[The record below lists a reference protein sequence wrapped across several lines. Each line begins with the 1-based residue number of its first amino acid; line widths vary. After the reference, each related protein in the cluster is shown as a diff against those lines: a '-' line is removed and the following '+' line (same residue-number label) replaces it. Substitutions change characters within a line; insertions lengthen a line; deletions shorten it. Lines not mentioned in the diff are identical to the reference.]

1 MKRIL
6 EKRVLPVLAAV
17 CLLVTMVAVA
27 TSFASAADPGT
38 YDGDNYVPKTIGY
51 RIGSFE
57 LNSGEVLSYDSDLF
71 FTGDSLKNNQGNWW
85 KDYDGKW
92 SYTGEDVTYVSGN
105 VYWLR
110 FNNSTTN
117 EEKRVAVG
125 RGDYGNLVLTA
136 GEWEVSVELER
147 ATDADGIN
155 YGKKILLV
163 DTFTVVDPSPELIP
177 SSETS
182 SDTPSGST
190 SDTSSD
196 SIDFGHEDTTV
207 EYKCRTIKMFTKGG
221 IIDDYKTST
230 SAPSNLVEFDTYCVN
245 IGGVSYAAFCVGDSL
260 KNICWWRD
268 YNFTSGSSTGKIT
281 NAYLKTTGLD
291 MQMQVGYGHTTGGS
305 DSAYVF
311 EKPGE
316 YRLVTGDLGG
326 EKEIAKF
333 YVFWPTQDIADQIF
347 VASGAIDHGQED
359 PSVKYT
365 PRTINMSAIGGDL
378 EAYKTDKTKPSNL
391 VNFDTDYITVD
402 GAEFAAFCVG
412 DEIVNTN
419 AWRNFYFQFE
429 SDGVL
434 QPCTVDTVYLYCD
447 DPSYYAP
454 MNVGYGYTCGSTN
467 APIRF
472 LQAGEYYMVAVA
484 GGARYEIARFHV
496 FWPTQDI
503 VNQLSGETEQTE
515 YNCDVNSDGVVDSR
529 DLIVLQMRIL
539 GLLNN

>member
-1 MKRIL
+1 MLKCFF
-6 EKRVLPVLAAV
+6 PVEYLND
-17 CLLVTMVAVA
+17 LL
-27 TSFASAADPGT
+27 
-38 YDGDNYVPKTIGY
+38 
-51 RIGSFE
+51 
-57 LNSGEVLSYDSDLF
+57 LSM
-71 FTGDSLKNNQGNWW
+71 SLKMNVCRNE
-85 KDYDGKW
+85 D
-92 SYTGEDVTYVSGN
+92 SYVVANAVEPYSITIEEPII
-105 VYWLR
+105 
-110 FNNSTTN
+110 TTN
-117 EEKRVAVG
+117 EQK
-125 RGDYGNLVLTA
+125 
-136 GEWEVSVELER
+136 
-147 ATDADGIN
+147 
-155 YGKKILLV
+155 
-163 DTFTVVDPSPELIP
+163 TV
-177 SSETS
+177 T
-182 SDTPSGST
+182 
-190 SDTSSD
+190 
-196 SIDFGHEDTTV
+196 
-207 EYKCRTIKMFTKGG
+207 
-221 IIDDYKTST
+221 
-230 SAPSNLVEFDTYCVN
+230 
-245 IGGVSYAAFCVGDSL
+245 VGDSMSLNAELTNTMLSNTAVADYFMPENYYPSEYDSFENYRSYCQEIYEGNDDSDNYKDKFSDFESFFEYYIQMNWLLEQGLYGQIAYQPKIEIIEGADIVELSNEDYSSILNASADL
-260 KNICWWRD
+260 KIKKDGTVKIKISYNQIKTWLD
-268 YNFTSGSSTGKIT
+268 YDSIYSEPLYNPEKIIT
-281 NAYLKTTGLD
+281 
-291 MQMQVGYGHTTGGS
+291 
-305 DSAYVF
+305 
-311 EKPGE
+311 
-316 YRLVTGDLGG
+316 VT
-326 EKEIAKF
+326 AK
-333 YVFWPTQDIADQIF
+333 YN
-347 VASGAIDHGQED
+347 HGQED

-365 PRTINMSAIGGDL
+365 SRTINMSAIGGDL

-402 GAEFAAFCVG
+402 WAEFAAFCVG